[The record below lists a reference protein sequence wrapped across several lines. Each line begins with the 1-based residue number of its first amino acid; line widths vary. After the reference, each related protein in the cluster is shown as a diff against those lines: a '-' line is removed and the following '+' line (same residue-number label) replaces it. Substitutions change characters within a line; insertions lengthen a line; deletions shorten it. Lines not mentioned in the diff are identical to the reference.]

1 MMWSRLLAV
10 LTLTT
15 SVLVL
20 LLAPTGQASAAGDVT
35 VSGTYSASDFGV
47 TTCVPV
53 GVSGFMFRCD
63 TTGFVSQYSGDL
75 SGVAVADFRALINC
89 KTQREIGYGT
99 ETFVGSR
106 GGTQGTLTWTDVF
119 SADIDCTTFFP
130 FNLDISS
137 VAVKGSGGFA
147 GLQGKLTFTD
157 TTYSGTLH

>member
-1 MMWSRLLAV
+1 MRKRLHAV
-10 LTLTT
+10 VTLTT
-15 SVLVL
+15 SVL
-20 LLAPTGQASAAGDVT
+20 LLAGAGQAAAAAGHVS
-35 VSGTYSASDFGV
+35 VSGTYSASDFGL
-47 TTCVPV
+47 TTCAPV

-75 SGVAVADFRALINC
+75 TGVAVADFSALINC
-89 KTQREIGYGT
+89 RTQREIGHGT
-99 ETFVGSR
+99 ETFTGSM

-147 GLQGKLTFTD
+147 GLHGKLTFTD
-157 TTYSGTLH
+157 TAYSGTLH